1 MASCRSA
8 PAGCRRNIGFAER
21 SAGGIPK
28 SALLVALLSALVSG
42 CSAPRPASVTVLPRI
57 SYTDENSRA
66 LAAQSLSLLKERTTD
81 YRVGPEDILEISI
94 FEWEQR
100 GETRTLDVRVT
111 ETGAIALPVVGD
123 LKVEGLTAE
132 QIKQLLE
139 RHLREGGILKIPR
152 VSVLIK
158 EFRSKRVAVVGAVQE
173 PGVYTLRQNVGTLL
187 ELLTLAGGITD
198 RAGQVLF
205 VIHGG
210 AQPPPAPA
218 EAPAQRQVIA
228 IDLYELLEEGSR
240 TLNVVVQNGDLI
252 NVPVAKEI
260 SVLGFVKRPGR
271 FPLTRRTTVLEAIAM
286 AEGAPRARGNR
297 LRLRAQTPDGQW
309 DGVHPTQPGSH
320 LRRDPSQPRIASE
333 QRRGGP
339 PVGHSARRPR
349 IPQLVQGA
357 VHVRLHA
364 QSAVAPSG
372 DGRARSDSALLV
384 PQFDTEA
391 RGARTRIG

>member
-8 PAGCRRNIGFAER
+8 PADCRRNMGFAER
-21 SAGGIPK
+21 SAIRLRQLFIARRSSRAAKSGGFGGQVRIPR
-28 SALLVALLSALVSG
+28 AAVLVALFSALVSG
-42 CSAPRPASVTVLPRI
+42 CNASKPSSVAVLPRI

-111 ETGAIALPVVGD
+111 ETGVIALPVVGD

-139 RHLREGGILKIPR
+139 SHLREAGILKIPR

-210 AQPPPAPA
+210 AQPPPAPE

-228 IDLYELLEEGSR
+228 VDLYELLEEGSQA
-240 TLNVVVQNGDLI
+240 LNVVVQNGDMI

-260 SVLGFVKRPGR
+260 SVLGYVKRPGR
-271 FPLTRRTTVLEAIAM
+271 FPLTRRTTVMEAIAM
-286 AEGAPRARGNR
+286 AEGLREREATATDCVLKRQTADGTAFIPLDLEAISDGTSPNLQLLPNDVVEVRQSSTRHAVLEFLDLFKGLFTFGYTLNR
-297 LRLRAQTPDGQW
+297 P
-309 DGVHPTQPGSH
+309 
-320 LRRDPSQPRIASE
+320 
-333 QRRGGP
+333 
-339 PVGHSARRPR
+339 
-349 IPQLVQGA
+349 
-357 VHVRLHA
+357 
-364 QSAVAPSG
+364 
-372 DGRARSDSALLV
+372 
-384 PQFDTEA
+384 
-391 RGARTRIG
+391 